1 MVDYNDLTP
10 EQKKRV
16 AECQTPE
23 ELFALAKAESVDLTD
38 EDLDKIAG
46 GGRWNFVVDCP
57 KCGSHRTGRASK
69 DQFGC
74 KDCGYRWEAMYSDTA
89 PIDV

>member
-1 MVDYNDLTP
+1 MGTDSGKRFYTPKDLIKMGYGSRSTVY
-10 EQKKRV
+10 R
-16 AECQTPE
+16 
-23 ELFALAKAESVDLTD
+23 
-38 EDLDKIAG
+38 DLDKIAG